1 MQMRRRGL
9 IVTGIGFALVV
20 ASFGIV
26 YTIFPSSDSAMSEEL
41 FVLRLFEGLFDQVT
55 DESVIY
61 PQTSAVFSYSGHNA
75 DVPLI
80 WGVQIL
86 DFEEGDSVTVSV
98 SNIYGDDFGSVQSS
112 DPVVFDTLVIAG
124 HDSYSFEVTNDGDR
138 PVTAMMMFIE
148 DPENSETLNDPDSP
162 LLGIAIPLIVSG
174 AVLIIGI
181 IVMVVGTVIFVVDW
195 KKEKNRY

>member
-1 MQMRRRGL
+1 MRRRGL
-9 IVTGIGFALVV
+9 IVTGIGLALVGV
-20 ASFGIV
+20 SFGII
-26 YTIFPSSDSAMSEEL
+26 YTIFPGSDSAMSEEL
-41 FVLRLFEGLFDQVT
+41 FALRLLEGIFDQVT

-61 PQTSAVFSYSGHNA
+61 PQTSAVFSYSGQSA
-75 DVPLI
+75 GVPLV

-98 SNIYGDDFGSVQSS
+98 SNIYGDDFGSIQSS
-112 DPVVFDTLVIAG
+112 EPVAFDTIVIESHG
-124 HDSYSFEVTNDGDR
+124 TYDFEVTNDGNR

-162 LLGIAIPLIVSG
+162 LLGIAIPLIAAGV
-174 AVLIIGI
+174 VLIIGI
-181 IVMVVGTVIFVVDW
+181 IVMIAGAVLFAVDW